1 MPEIK
6 TFGIFILRNIHEL
19 LKKRKA
25 VLCSDIIQAFQT
37 FFALIGF
44 LSFHSYFGA
53 PQQHALHVCYAFVLS
68 HSWNPSTRILA
79 EHSYMNLRRL
89 NGLLKWLPSS
99 TILTEPF
106 SVTNYSTIVSQKA
119 ASTYWFPIIDSST
132 IITW

>member
-1 MPEIK
+1 MSKIK
-6 TFGIFILRNIHEL
+6 TFGIFILGNIHEL
-19 LKKRKA
+19 LKKCKA
-25 VLCSDIIQAFQT
+25 VLCSDIIQALQT
-37 FFALIGF
+37 FFAFIGL

-53 PQQHALHVCYAFVLS
+53 SLQPALHVCYAFVLI

-106 SVTNYSTIVSQKA
+106 SVNNYSTIVSQKA
-119 ASTYWFPIIDSST
+119 ASTYCFPIIDSST
-132 IITW
+132 IIAW